1 MVACTLNIV
10 AMSCANLEAG
20 LTRKVVVFFFLLSAL
35 VIGVGFIYALCFVNL
50 CTGTFHGDAMI
61 GPPACLTGV

>member
-20 LTRKVVVFFFLLSAL
+20 LTRKVVVAFFLLSAL

-50 CTGTFHGDAMI
+50 CTFHGDAMI
-61 GPPACLTGV
+61 GPPACLSGV